1 VRFGVSHVLDA
12 IERRI
17 STDPTAAGGVVDL
30 SEVVRMAD
38 LDGGRPAHL
47 LRLGL
52 VIDALA
58 RHMSDGGVAVYAV
71 ADRALLSDTDLTA
84 NERMVIRR
92 WSDDGKVEVLR
103 SGGPPGARGPAGAA
117 GRGGSAA
124 TSRGGS
130 AAPATGSPAG
140 KRIREVAALTGLPL
154 LTRQAGGYPGLTYA
168 PVPSAS
174 GPSLATR
181 KIGPG
186 PAAPAAVMGRRWRCP
201 EPSCASFGAPGSRE
215 PDPFGPRSDE
225 PEEHPEPGSQP
236 PPQIVNGVP
245 HCPRHGA
252 PLRDTGP
259 APRAVT
265 LVVRVKGVAWHRF
278 VVTEAAPVAVG
289 RSPEEPDGVGIGLT
303 LDERGLRWVSRS
315 HVRFELRGTTL
326 RVTDTSTNGTSVL
339 MRAGPAEAVRRSKLT
354 RSEGTTLGE
363 WDTVELYEGVEL
375 GRADRMAGPVPGAP
389 TNPVMAEAPTQSIR
403 LP

>member
-1 VRFGVSHVLDA
+1 VSVRFGVSHVLDA

-103 SGGPPGARGPAGAA
+103 AGGP
-117 GRGGSAA
+117 
-124 TSRGGS
+124 T
-130 AAPATGSPAG
+130 APQ
-140 KRIREVAALTGLPL
+140 RIREVATLTGLPL
-154 LTRQAGGYPGLTYA
+154 LTRQAGGHPGLTYA

-174 GPSLATR
+174 GPALAPR
-181 KIGPG
+181 QPGPG
-186 PAAPAAVMGRRWRCP
+186 PAAPAAVLGRQWRCP
-201 EPSCASFGAPGSRE
+201 EPDCAGVGAPGGRE
-215 PDPFGPRSDE
+215 PDPFGPPR
-225 PEEHPEPGSQP
+225 EERERPKPGSQP
-236 PPQIVNGVP
+236 PPVLVGGVP

-252 PLRDTGP
+252 PLRDLGP

-265 LVVRVKGVAWHRF
+265 VVVRVKGVAWHRF

-289 RSPEEPDGVGIGLT
+289 RAPDEPGGVGIGLA
-303 LDERGLRWVSRS
+303 LDEQGLRWVSRS
-315 HVRFELRGTTL
+315 HVRFDLRGTAL
-326 RVTDTSTNGTSVL
+326 QVTDTSTNGTSVL
-339 MRAGPAEAVRRSKLT
+339 VRSGPAESARRAQLN
-354 RSEGTTLGE
+354 RGEGTTLGD
-363 WDTVELYEGVEL
+363 WDAVELYEDVEL
-375 GRADRMAGPVPGAP
+375 GRADRAAGPVAGAP
-389 TNPVMAEAPTQSIR
+389 TNSVMTEAPTQAMR
-403 LP
+403 LS

>member
-30 SEVVRMAD
+30 TEVVRLAD

-58 RHMSDGGVAVYAV
+58 RHMSDGAV
-71 ADRALLSDTDLTA
+71 AMYPVAERALLSDTDLTA

-103 SGGPPGARGPAGAA
+103 MGGP
-117 GRGGSAA
+117 AA
-124 TSRGGS
+124 TQ
-130 AAPATGSPAG
+130 
-140 KRIREVAALTGLPL
+140 RIREVAALTGLPL

-168 PVPSAS
+168 PVPAAS
-174 GPSLATR
+174 GPALATQ

-186 PAAPAAVMGRRWRCP
+186 PAAPAAILGRTWRCP
-201 EPSCASFGAPGSRE
+201 EPHCASFGPPGTRE
-215 PDPFGPRSDE
+215 PDPFGPPHDE
-225 PEEHPEPGSQP
+225 PGDRREPGSQP
-236 PPQIVNGVP
+236 PPQVVNGVP
-245 HCPRHGA
+245 QCPRHGA
-252 PLRDTGP
+252 ALHDAGP
-259 APRAVT
+259 VPRAVT
-265 LVVRVKGVAWHRF
+265 VVVRVKGVAWHRF
-278 VVTEAAPVAVG
+278 MVTEAAPVTVG
-289 RSPEEPDGVGIGLT
+289 RSPEEPGGVGIGLT

-315 HVRFELRGTTL
+315 HVRMQLRGTAL
-326 RVTDTSTNGTSVL
+326 QVTDTSTNGTSVL
-339 MRAGPAEAVRRSKLT
+339 MRTGPAESVRRAQLI
-354 RSEGTTLGE
+354 RGEGTTLGE

-375 GRADRMAGPVPGAP
+375 ARADRAAGPVTGAP
-389 TNPVMAEAPTQSIR
+389 TNSVMADAPTQAIR
-403 LP
+403 SL